1 MAESGL
7 LNKTKALKGK
17 AKAVEAGT
25 YMLKIIGVQPR
36 GVLIWK
42 AKAHIERNLDRHAK
56 NNKEFLQIYMAAKKL
71 YPP

>member
-1 MAESGL
+1 MAESGPL
-7 LNKTKALKGK
+7 DKTKAQKGK

-25 YMLKIIGVQPR
+25 CMLKIIGVQPR
-36 GVLIWK
+36 GVLIRK
-42 AKAHIERNLDRHAK
+42 AKAQIERNLDRHAK